1 MSTRDISCALGANV
15 TGIGYRLFDDSGLIG
30 SRVTSGITNPS
41 PGVYV
46 ARTVTTTG
54 ATGVHWDNTAADV
67 YADEVFET
75 NVTPANVTQIA
86 GQTASAAAGVTFP
99 GTVASPTNI
108 TAGTITTVT
117 TLTNLP
123 AAPTDW
129 LTAAAVKA
137 DAVTKI
143 QAGLMLANSYTAPP
157 STSDIREAIFTKT
170 ISSGTYP
177 TSQFGGLI
185 WRIDNRAGSIY
196 ADTPTMAAQLV
207 RIHAATVDSATV
219 SGAVI
224 TLADGTTQTVT
235 DSGRVT
241 ILA

>member
-129 LTAAAVKA
+129 L
-137 DAVTKI
+137 
-143 QAGLMLANSYTAPP
+143 
-157 STSDIREAIFTKT
+157 
-170 ISSGTYP
+170 
-177 TSQFGGLI
+177 
-185 WRIDNRAGSIY
+185 
-196 ADTPTMAAQLV
+196 
-207 RIHAATVDSATV
+207 
-219 SGAVI
+219 
-224 TLADGTTQTVT
+224 
-235 DSGRVT
+235 
-241 ILA
+241 